1 MSKQKTKHLVANGVS
16 WSPILSSKL
25 GNSQRWEFIS
35 TSSFLFDRKILSPKK
50 LKTCIYTPWKGVYKR
65 LSFIETA
72 WNKVFIVDLKAQQV
86 NLCNFFFNLQSEQQ
100 RTLSFHSFHTKSRRS
115 LHTFSYTC
123 YRTFRISL
131 IGRSHV
137 PAAKVH
143 PMLQT
148 TSNVKMTHGKC
159 QVTSLPLP
167 SPSPVSLR
175 SLTE

>member
-1 MSKQKTKHLVANGVS
+1 MELVGVQYCLLNWETAKDGSLFLHLPSSLTEKYWALRNWKHA
-16 WSPILSSKL
+16 
-25 GNSQRWEFIS
+25 F
-35 TSSFLFDRKILSPKK
+35 
-50 LKTCIYTPWKGVYKR
+50 TPWKGVYKR

-137 PAAKVH
+137 PAGKVH

-148 TSNVKMTHGKC
+148 TSNVRMTHGKC